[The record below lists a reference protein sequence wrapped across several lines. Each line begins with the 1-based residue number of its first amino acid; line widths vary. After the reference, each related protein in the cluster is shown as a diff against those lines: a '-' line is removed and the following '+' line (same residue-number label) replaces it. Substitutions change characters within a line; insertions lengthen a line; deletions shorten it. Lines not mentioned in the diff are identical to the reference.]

1 MAASMNAAIRRY
13 GELPLPLAFP
23 FSIATVLGFGVGA
36 FKYGQLNAGGTRVHD
51 TTGIFD
57 DLLVTCLAAC
67 VGVAVRKKVDRDRR
81 VAAVAFGL
89 CGLVLYV
96 ASFVFSPLEIG
107 PFVWCV
113 GAAFGIAGRQSRVAI
128 SAGVMCGYA
137 VGMWTSLA
145 GLGSI
150 DYEGQVHGYFGMGFL
165 LCADL
170 LLAVIMPAFLVVGG
184 VLVGTFYAVR
194 GCGRSIVRAFRQ
206 PAVHISGDLP
216 LGRTLH
222 AFSLLM
228 PRVAGAQWRSDAS
241 SVLFEAPVEQVHSM
255 ARSYARSAP
264 MVVLLAWIHACM
276 SLRPRR
282 RDGRW

>member
-96 ASFVFSPLEIG
+96 AREFSSLKLWRSGVESG
-107 PFVWCV
+107 F
-113 GAAFGIAGRQSRVAI
+113 REQSR
-128 SAGVMCGYA
+128 
-137 VGMWTSLA
+137 
-145 GLGSI
+145 
-150 DYEGQVHGYFGMGFL
+150 EQF
-165 LCADL
+165 
-170 LLAVIMPAFLVVGG
+170 
-184 VLVGTFYAVR
+184 
-194 GCGRSIVRAFRQ
+194 RSV
-206 PAVHISGDLP
+206 
-216 LGRTLH
+216 LH
-222 AFSLLM
+222 A
-228 PRVAGAQWRSDAS
+228 P
-241 SVLFEAPVEQVHSM
+241 
-255 ARSYARSAP
+255 
-264 MVVLLAWIHACM
+264 
-276 SLRPRR
+276 
-282 RDGRW
+282 